1 MLISMIGIEPSDGSE
16 DSIDPKLLS
25 LTMYSCGG
33 SSLLMDIS
41 STLLDNSA
49 EGRTML
55 SVTYTVSMVVQ
66 LYKAIGI
73 GANLVSWANISKVGL
88 H

>member
-1 MLISMIGIEPSDGSE
+1 MIGIEPSDGSE

-55 SVTYTVSMVVQ
+55 SVTYTVSMVLQ

-73 GANLVSWANISKVGL
+73 GANLVSCANISKGGL

>member
-1 MLISMIGIEPSDGSE
+1 MLISMIGIEPTDGSE

-25 LTMYSCGG
+25 LTTYSCGG

-41 STLLDNSA
+41 STLLCILA
-49 EGRTML
+49 EGRTIL
-55 SVTYTVSMVVQ
+55 SVTYTVSMVLQ
-66 LYKAIGI
+66 LYKVI
-73 GANLVSWANISKVGL
+73 GAKLVSCANMYKVGL